1 MYFDGR
7 RAVILGFLRYRGGA
21 RMAINFENRAVAYLD
36 ILGFKDFIEQA
47 ERPET
52 EQQRQLV
59 DLEETI
65 RTEIKGEGYHPLL
78 KPTCT
83 FISDSIIC
91 SARVGDDDCGGL
103 VGVTMK
109 TIQIAHRLLRM
120 GFLLRGGITIGTVSH
135 DSHNIYGTGYM
146 DALRTEQEAHNPKV
160 LLADSAA
167 SLLERAPDCG
177 VLSVFLRE
185 GDKWVVNTLE
195 DHHETYTGVSGPAAH
210 TALFTDYRQTIVRN
224 LEQHPL
230 GSDIRGKWEWM
241 AGFFNYWARHGNT
254 SGVETI
260 SLPMPPLDL
269 RAGMPLSA
277 DTEWMDELASPSYR
291 VVIKKPT

>member
-1 MYFDGR
+1 
-7 RAVILGFLRYRGGA
+7 
-21 RMAINFENRAVAYLD
+21 MAIDFESRAVAYLD
-36 ILGFKDFIEQA
+36 ILGFSAFIREA

-52 EQQRQLV
+52 EQRRQLI
-59 DLEETI
+59 DLEKTL
-65 RTEIKGEGYHPLL
+65 RREIKAKGFHPKF

-91 SARVGDDDCGGL
+91 SARVGDGDCGGL

-109 TIQIAHRLLRM
+109 TIQIAHRLLQM
-120 GFLLRGGITIGTVSH
+120 GFLLRGGIAIGPVSH

-146 DALRTEQEAHNPKV
+146 DAHATEQKVRDPKV

-167 SLLERAPDCG
+167 SLLEQSPDCG
-177 VLSVFLRE
+177 AFSIFLRE

-210 TALFTDYRQTIVRN
+210 TALFIDYRQTIVRN
-224 LEQHPL
+224 LERHPL
-230 GSDIRGKWEWM
+230 GGDVRGKWEWM
-241 AGFFNYWARHGNT
+241 AGFFNYWARQYGNT

-260 SLPMPPLDL
+260 ILPMPPLDL
-269 RAGMPLSA
+269 RAGMPLST
-277 DTEWMDELASPSYR
+277 DTGWMDKFASASYN